1 MREYFKKYT
10 ASSLTALFIP
20 FTEYH
25 LLIKYQLM
33 EELKNK

>member
-1 MREYFKKYT
+1 MREYLKKYI

-25 LLIKYQLM
+25 VPVKYQLM
-33 EELKNK
+33 EKLKNK